1 MNFLFQNDAKSYW
14 TRSTTLRISAEAM
27 WTMAAMLTII
37 VILLAG
43 IFFSHA
49 RYAGERGA
57 NVALTQVLHQAQTE
71 RMQFVEGCQ
80 MRAEAA
86 ANRQREEEDRR
97 RQAEPAAMAIF
108 QPLPAR
114 NSFRSSTNPFARA
127 SLFTPTTGRKT
138 EDPRP
143 EVKEPAA
150 RPKEQAASTE
160 EQAASMEKQAAS
172 QSPEVKQQAA
182 SQSPE
187 VKQQAAGQS
196 PEQTASKIPE
206 QAASAQKI
214 IEPRPQEASRQE
226 DAPGTL
232 HQDASQVA
240 RQEAPAMGE
249 TATGKPPLPSKPPMA
264 TRLMG
269 IYSLGRRLKRQA
281 PPPPIRRES
290 LAPQAKASVA
300 PQQASEPTQNG
311 ANQSAK
317 QEAKSAKQDA
327 KIATEDAKIATQDS
341 KIAKW
346 DPRFTLAWSSFKRT
360 WTMPM
365 ASSQY
370 DLPVVFIDKRQ
381 LDETLV

>member
-71 RMQFVEGCQ
+71 RMQFVEGYQ

-150 RPKEQAASTE
+150 SPEEQAASTE
-160 EQAASMEKQAAS
+160 E
-172 QSPEVKQQAA
+172 QAA

-196 PEQTASKIPE
+196 PEQTASEIPE
-206 QAASAQKI
+206 QAASAQNI

-226 DAPGTL
+226 DAPKTL

-281 PPPPIRRES
+281 PPPPTRRES

-327 KIATEDAKIATQDS
+327 KIATEDAKITTQDS

-370 DLPVVFIDKRQ
+370 DLPVAFIDKCQ
-381 LDETLV
+381 LGETLV

>member
-1 MNFLFQNDAKSYW
+1 MNIFFQNDANSYW

-71 RMQFVEGCQ
+71 RMQFVEGYQ

-143 EVKEPAA
+143 EVEEPAA
-150 RPKEQAASTE
+150 SPEKQAASKSSEQAASNSPEQAAST
-160 EQAASMEKQAAS
+160 
-172 QSPEVKQQAA
+172 
-182 SQSPE
+182 
-187 VKQQAAGQS
+187 
-196 PEQTASKIPE
+196 
-206 QAASAQKI
+206 QKI
-214 IEPRPQEASRQE
+214 LEPMPEETSCQG

-232 HQDASQVA
+232 HQDASSVA
-240 RQEAPAMGE
+240 RQEATAGGE
-249 TATGKPPLPSKPPMA
+249 MATGKPPLPSKPPMA

-281 PPPPIRRES
+281 PPPPTRQES
-290 LAPQAKASVA
+290 LAPQAKASLA
-300 PQQASEPTQNG
+300 PKQAGEPTQNG

-327 KIATEDAKIATQDS
+327 KIATQDAQMANQEVR
-341 KIAKW
+341 IAKW
-346 DPRFTLAWSSFKRT
+346 DPRFTLSWSPFKRT
-360 WTMPM
+360 WSMPM
-365 ASSQY
+365 ANSQY

>member
-1 MNFLFQNDAKSYW
+1 
-14 TRSTTLRISAEAM
+14 M

-138 EDPRP
+138 E
-143 EVKEPAA
+143 
-150 RPKEQAASTE
+150 
-160 EQAASMEKQAAS
+160 QAAS

-214 IEPRPQEASRQE
+214 IEPMPQEASRQE

-269 IYSLGRRLKRQA
+269 IYGLGRRLKRQA
-281 PPPPIRRES
+281 PPPPTRRES
-290 LAPQAKASVA
+290 LAPQAKAPVA

-370 DLPVVFIDKRQ
+370 DLPVAFIDKCQ
-381 LDETLV
+381 LGETLV